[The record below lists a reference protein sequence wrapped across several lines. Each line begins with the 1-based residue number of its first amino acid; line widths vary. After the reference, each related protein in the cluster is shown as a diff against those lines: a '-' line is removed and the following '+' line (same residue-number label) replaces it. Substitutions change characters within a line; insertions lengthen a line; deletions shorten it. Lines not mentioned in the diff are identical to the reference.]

1 VLDRLVEVFSSGDGN
16 FGERFAGSGID
27 GMPGLGR
34 SYEFVVD
41 DIAREGLLT
50 CQSIYLGYR
59 RRAERV
65 R

>member
-1 VLDRLVEVFSSGDGN
+1 VLDRLVEVFFSGDGN

-27 GMPGLGR
+27 GMSGLGR

-50 CQSIYLGYR
+50 C
-59 RRAERV
+59 
-65 R
+65 